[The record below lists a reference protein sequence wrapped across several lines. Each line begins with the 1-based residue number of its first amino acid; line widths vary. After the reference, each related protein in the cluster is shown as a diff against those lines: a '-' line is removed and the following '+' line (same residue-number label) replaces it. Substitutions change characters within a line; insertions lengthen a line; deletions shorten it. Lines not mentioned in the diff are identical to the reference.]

1 MAEIMSEEGF
11 KAILAEIQY
20 LESVERPKA
29 SQAIA
34 EARDKGDLSEN
45 AEYDAAK
52 DAQGKLEARIA
63 LLKDKVANARIID
76 ATKLSTEKI
85 QIMSKVRLLNHKL
98 KKEVTYT
105 IVSES
110 EANFM
115 EGKISVATPI
125 AKALL
130 NHKVGDIVEV
140 RVPAGVQQLEVLD
153 ISLQTTLSFT
163 IMTIFSRIVA
173 GEIPSYKVAED
184 DQFYAFLDISPVA
197 KGHTLVIPKQEVDYI
212 FDESDEQLSA
222 HIVFAKRVAA
232 AIKKAIP
239 CVKVGMCVMG
249 LEVPHAHIHL
259 IPMQTEGDMNFRKEH
274 LKLDAEEMKAICEK
288 IAANFE

>member
-1 MAEIMSEEGF
+1 MAKNKLTREGLTKYQEELDYLKSVKRKEI
-11 KAILAEIQY
+11 
-20 LESVERPKA
+20 
-29 SQAIA
+29 SQKIK
-34 EARDKGDLSEN
+34 EAREQGDLSEN

-153 ISLQTTLSFT
+153 ISL
-163 IMTIFSRIVA
+163 
-173 GEIPSYKVAED
+173 
-184 DQFYAFLDISPVA
+184 
-197 KGHTLVIPKQEVDYI
+197 
-212 FDESDEQLSA
+212 
-222 HIVFAKRVAA
+222 
-232 AIKKAIP
+232 
-239 CVKVGMCVMG
+239 
-249 LEVPHAHIHL
+249 
-259 IPMQTEGDMNFRKEH
+259 
-274 LKLDAEEMKAICEK
+274 
-288 IAANFE
+288 